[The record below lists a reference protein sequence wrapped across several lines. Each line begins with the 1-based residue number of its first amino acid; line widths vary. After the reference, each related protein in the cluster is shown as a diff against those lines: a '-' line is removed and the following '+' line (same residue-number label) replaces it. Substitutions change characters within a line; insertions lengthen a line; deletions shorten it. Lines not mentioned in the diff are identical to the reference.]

1 MILKYKNEIEKGENN
16 MKNVVYTLWY
26 INPTRYN
33 PILEGI
39 YSTQEKA
46 QDAAQ
51 ELKELDYTVWIDET
65 EVQ

>member
-1 MILKYKNEIEKGENN
+1 
-16 MKNVVYTLWY
+16 MKSIVYTLWY

-46 QDAAQ
+46 EYAAR
-51 ELKELDYTVWIDET
+51 ELKELNYTVWIDET

>member
-1 MILKYKNEIEKGENN
+1 
-16 MKNVVYTLWY
+16 MKIIVYTLWY
-26 INPTRYN
+26 INPTRCN

-39 YSTQEKA
+39 YSTQKKV
-46 QDAAQ
+46 QDAAR

>member
-1 MILKYKNEIEKGENN
+1 

>member
-1 MILKYKNEIEKGENN
+1 
-16 MKNVVYTLWY
+16 MKIIVYTLWY

-39 YSTQEKA
+39 YSTQKKA
-46 QDAAQ
+46 KNAAR

>member
-1 MILKYKNEIEKGENN
+1 

-26 INPTRYN
+26 INPTRCN

-46 QDAAQ
+46 ERAAQ
-51 ELKELDYTVWIDET
+51 ELRELNYTVWIDET